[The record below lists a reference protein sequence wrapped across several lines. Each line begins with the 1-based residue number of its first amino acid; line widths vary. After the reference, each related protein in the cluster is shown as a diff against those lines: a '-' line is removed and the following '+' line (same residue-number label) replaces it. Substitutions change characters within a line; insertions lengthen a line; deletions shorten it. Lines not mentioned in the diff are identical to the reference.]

1 MALTLDR
8 ADDLVILDET
18 FIPDDQEQVED
29 RIHRVSRNHKVTIHY
44 LRTLGTI
51 EESIALKTAERDDLQ
66 KRIIDGERG
75 VEYARSLL

>member
-1 MALTLDR
+1 M
-8 ADDLVILDET
+8 
-18 FIPDDQEQVED
+18 
-29 RIHRVSRNHKVTIHY
+29 TIHY